1 MTAAYNG
8 FEDIVRMLLD
18 RGADPLAKND
28 VSFIL
33 LVSCYIICMFIC
45 ALSDNHTLEF
55 DNKVML
61 VLFNFRFDRLVKPLQ
76 VLLLVIQ

>member
-33 LVSCYIICMFIC
+33 
-45 ALSDNHTLEF
+45 
-55 DNKVML
+55 
-61 VLFNFRFDRLVKPLQ
+61 
-76 VLLLVIQ
+76 